1 VVRPFSCSPILGLTC
16 HRVVDQVKASG
27 RPSVASMS
35 LGGAAS
41 QALDDAVSAA
51 IQAGITFTVAAGNDN
66 VDAGTTS
73 PARVKEAITV
83 GASDISNNRA
93 TFSNFGAI
101 VDVFA
106 PGVDITSAWI
116 DSNTSTNKISGTSMA
131 T

>member
-1 VVRPFSCSPILGLTC
+1 
-16 HRVVDQVKASG
+16 
-27 RPSVASMS
+27 MS

-41 QALDDAVSAA
+41 RALDDAVSAA
-51 IQAGITFTVAAGNDN
+51 IQAGMPFAIAAGNEN

-73 PARVKEAITV
+73 PARVEAAITV

-93 TFSNFGAI
+93 DFSNFGAV

-116 DSNTSTNKISGTSMA
+116 DSDTSTNKISGTSMA